1 MDLILGFVPR
11 GCLCGSHSRICSKR
25 SSEWISF
32 WNVFQEVICVDLI
45 LGFVPRGCLSGSI
58 LGFVPRGHLSGSHSR
73 ICSKGSSKW
82 ISF

>member
-11 GCLCGSHSRICSKR
+11 GRLSGSHSRICSKR

-45 LGFVPRGCLSGSI
+45 LGFVPRG
-58 LGFVPRGHLSGSHSR
+58 HLCGSHSR
-73 ICSKGSSKW
+73 IFSKRSSQW